1 MAKSTRP
8 QSTTSRASQ
17 DAAEK
22 VSLAGRDALVALV
35 RLLARQAAR
44 DALSA
49 FHQDQE
55 NNGNDEEA

>member
-1 MAKSTRP
+1 MD
-8 QSTTSRASQ
+8 RAPFIQ
-17 DAAEK
+17 RTAAQAATGEE
-22 VSLAGRDALVALV
+22 SLAGRDALVALA

-44 DALSA
+44 DTLSA

>member
-1 MAKSTRP
+1 MD
-8 QSTTSRASQ
+8 RAPFTQ
-17 DAAEK
+17 RTADQAAPGEEN
-22 VSLAGRDALVALV
+22 LAGRDALVALV

>member
-1 MAKSTRP
+1 MD
-8 QSTTSRASQ
+8 RAPFTHQ
-17 DAAEK
+17 TADQAAASEE
-22 VSLAGRDALVALV
+22 SLAGRDALVALV

>member
-1 MAKSTRP
+1 MD
-8 QSTTSRASQ
+8 RAPLTQ
-17 DAAEK
+17 RTADQAATGEK
-22 VSLAGRDALVALV
+22 SLASRDALVALV